1 LRDVGASG
9 FSQPAMEE
17 SSMPIKKPS
26 EEEEKWIKE
35 QEIKKRKDEE
45 DLALKKEHWMKCPNC
60 GQDLQGASYPKLEH
74 IKMKKCESCGG
85 VWLDK
90 GELDVIIQVE
100 VESFAEK
107 ARDSLWKV
115 TEQEGK

>member
-1 LRDVGASG
+1 
-9 FSQPAMEE
+9 
-17 SSMPIKKPS
+17 MPMKKPS

-35 QEIKKRKDEE
+35 QEIQKRKDEE
-45 DLALKKEHWMKCPNC
+45 DLALKREHWMKCPNC
-60 GQDLQGASYPKLEH
+60 GHNLEKASYPKFQHL
-74 IKMKKCESCGG
+74 KMKKCESCEG

-107 ARDSLWKV
+107 ARESLGEMTGQK
-115 TEQEGK
+115 GK